1 MFIDARPVSFVN
13 AAVLTPDEAAASLR
27 VARGRIASIGESP
40 RRGDTV
46 VDCDGAT
53 IVPGLINAHD
63 HLELNSFGRLKWRT
77 TYDNVRGWIEDFQPR
92 FASDPALALNRPET
106 LDDRLFAGGLKNL
119 LSGVTTVA
127 HHNPLYPSL
136 CRPFPVRVVRRYG
149 WGHSLQIDGDRLA
162 ESYRRTPITWPWI
175 VHAAE
180 GADWSAALEMIQL
193 EKLGC
198 VGPNTVLV
206 HGVGLLAADSR
217 RAVERG
223 VALVWCPSSN
233 RYLFGRTARV
243 GPFAEARRLAIGTDS
258 RMSGDADLLAELRAA
273 RRTGQL
279 HAAALLRAVTSDA
292 ADVLRLDDAGR
303 LGQDLPADLTIFA
316 ANGADPCSSVLRARR
331 TTVRLVMIGGRPLVA
346 DASFGD
352 LFAATRTRA
361 ATSRVDGRPSL
372 LAAPIARRLR
382 RSAIEEPGLEI
393 EP

>member
-1 MFIDARPVSFVN
+1 MPLMCRAVSFVN
-13 AAVLTPDEAAASLR
+13 AAVLTPDEVAASLR

-46 VDCDGAT
+46 VDCEGAA

-77 TYDNVRGWIEDFQPR
+77 TYDNVRGWIDDFQPR

-149 WGHSLQIDGDRLA
+149 WGHSLQVDGDRLA
-162 ESYRRTPITWPWI
+162 ESYRRTPTTWPWI

-180 GADWSAALEMIQL
+180 GTDWSAALEM
-193 EKLGC
+193 
-198 VGPNTVLV
+198 
-206 HGVGLLAADSR
+206 
-217 RAVERG
+217 
-223 VALVWCPSSN
+223 
-233 RYLFGRTARV
+233 ARV
-243 GPFAEARRLAIGTDS
+243 DAFADARRLAIGTDS

-346 DASFGD
+346 DASLGD
-352 LFAATRTRA
+352 LFAATRTRV
-361 ATSRVDGRPSL
+361 ATARVDGRPSL
-372 LAAPIARRLR
+372 IAAPIVRRLR
-382 RSAIEEPGLEI
+382 RSAIGEPGLEI

>member
-1 MFIDARPVSFVN
+1 MPLMCRAVSFVN
-13 AAVLTPDEAAASLR
+13 AAVLTPDEVAASLR

-46 VDCDGAT
+46 VDCEGAA

-77 TYDNVRGWIEDFQPR
+77 TYDNVRGWIDDFQPR

-127 HHNPLYPSL
+127 HHNPLYPPL
-136 CRPFPVRVVRRYG
+136 ERPFPVRVVRRYG
-149 WGHSLQIDGDRLA
+149 WGHSLQVDGDRLA
-162 ESYRRTPITWPWI
+162 ESYRRTPTTWPWI

-180 GADWSAALEMIQL
+180 GTDWSAALEMIQL

-303 LGQDLPADLTIFA
+303 LGPDRPADLTIVA